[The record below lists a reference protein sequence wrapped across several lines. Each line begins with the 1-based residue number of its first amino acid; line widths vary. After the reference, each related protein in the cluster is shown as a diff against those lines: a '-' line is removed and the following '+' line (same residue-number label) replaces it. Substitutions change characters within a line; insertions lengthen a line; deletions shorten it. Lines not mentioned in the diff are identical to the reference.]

1 MTTIQSILSRLTE
14 VVSGTDKELYT
25 EDKLNKFATFY
36 LDKWDENTSE
46 DVIAESFTDF
56 WWDTDRTC
64 RRCSI
69 CGKLMREG
77 YIDNE
82 YGYVSLNEM
91 ADLTI
96 DASKYGLGILKVEQV
111 KDFKAC
117 QLSEIEDTELQAFL
131 SRMYDK
137 K

>member
-25 EDKLNKFATFY
+25 EDELNKFATFY

-56 WWDTDRTC
+56 RWDTDRTC

-96 DASKYGLGILKVEQV
+96 DASKYGLGILQVEQV

>member
-14 VVSGTDKELYT
+14 ALSGTDKELYT

-77 YIDNE
+77 YCVDMGAAYYCSDECLHTE
-82 YGYVSLNEM
+82 YSEEEWAVVVLSSVRF
-91 ADLTI
+91 
-96 DASKYGLGILKVEQV
+96 ASILAEGHSSDDRRTVHQGQ
-111 KDFKAC
+111 DP
-117 QLSEIEDTELQAFL
+117 
-131 SRMYDK
+131 
-137 K
+137 